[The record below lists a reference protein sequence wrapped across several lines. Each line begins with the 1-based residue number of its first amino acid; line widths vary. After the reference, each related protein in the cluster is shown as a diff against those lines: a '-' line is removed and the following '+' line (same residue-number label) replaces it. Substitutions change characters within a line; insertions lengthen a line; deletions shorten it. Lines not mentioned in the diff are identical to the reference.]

1 VISGNVIPASSEI
14 LQAEWSSQV
23 YSFHSN
29 LKVLPLYIFDMILG
43 MEWLERFSP
52 MKIHWAHKWP
62 TIPYQH
68 NQITLQ
74 GLLLGSLN
82 YVMIELMHVST
93 DLDKVSADIILP
105 TIQNLLNQFQVVFA
119 TPVE

>member
-1 VISGNVIPASSEI
+1 VTSGNVIPASSEI

-23 YSFHSN
+23 YSFHSD
-29 LKVLPLYIFDMILG
+29 LKVLPLYSFDMILG

-82 YVMIELMHVST
+82 CVMIELMHVST

-105 TIQNLLNQFQVVFA
+105 AIQNLLN
-119 TPVE
+119 